1 MRAYSFVATV
11 GPNGEA
17 RAWVI
22 CPTGTRA
29 TGGGGQ
35 TQSTAVF
42 VDVSYPISA
51 ADTAAGQ
58 GSVPIGWEVE
68 VSSISPETRGF
79 APYVVCAS
87 P

>member
-1 MRAYSFVATV
+1 VRAYFFNFTV
-11 GPNGEA
+11 LPNGEA

-35 TQSTAVF
+35 TETDAVF
-42 VDVSYPISA
+42 VDTSYPISA
-51 ADTAAGQ
+51 ADTPAGP

-68 VSSISPETRGF
+68 VSSISPATRGF

>member
-1 MRAYSFVATV
+1 VRSYFFQASV

-17 RAWVI
+17 RSWVI

-35 TQSTAVF
+35 TETDAVF
-42 VDVSYPISA
+42 VDTSYPISA
-51 ADTAAGQ
+51 ADTAAGL

-68 VSSISPETRGF
+68 VSSISPATRGF
-79 APYVVCAS
+79 AAFVVCAS

>member
-1 MRAYSFVATV
+1 MRAYSFVANV
-11 GPNGEA
+11 GPNGGA
-17 RAWVI
+17 RSWVI

-35 TQSTAVF
+35 TETDAVF

-51 ADTAAGQ
+51 ADTAAPP

-68 VSSISPETRGF
+68 VSSISPATRGF
-79 APYVVCAS
+79 AVFAVCVS